1 MIVAKCAMQGRNL
14 KLVSNLWTEMAYIM
28 HCSPMTDKM
37 INFLSSFCESIS
49 PVIVNIEHVSFVK
62 KTPLIEIFQISRS
75 IVSDIHVEAI
85 TQIRTN
91 LKSEQ
96 CKNIIFCKLNSII
109 CV

>member
-1 MIVAKCAMQGRNL
+1 
-14 KLVSNLWTEMAYIM
+14 MAYFI

-49 PVIVNIEHVSFVK
+49 PLIINIENVSFVK

-85 TQIRTN
+85 TQIRKN

-96 CKNIIFCKLNSII
+96 CKNRIFGKLDSII
-109 CV
+109 CHYSFKFWLIFSVFSD